1 MQHLNTLWQI
11 VGAAQTVSDV
21 ARPFIGQQQS
31 YLFNVSPTGAITLF
45 LRADNAEVRVTRWLK
60 PQVEVVVRLQV
71 PLGWRIATD
80 QDEAGVYVV
89 AKRKRVVGGMSSAS
103 FTVNVPQDAYL
114 MLELENGRVMIDNIN
129 GALHSCPPDAKG
141 RSEVK

>member
-11 VGAAQTVSDV
+11 VGAAQSVTEM
-21 ARPFIGQQQS
+21 ARPFVGRQQS
-31 YLFNVSPTGAITLF
+31 YLFNVSASSAITLF
-45 LRADNAEVRVTRWLK
+45 LRADNAEVRVARWLK
-60 PQVEVVVRLQV
+60 PQVEVVVQLQV

-114 MLELENGRVMIDNIN
+114 MLELENGRVLIDDIN
-129 GALHSCPPDAKG
+129 GALHIAPPDAKG
-141 RSEVK
+141 RSEIK